1 MKFYKCRKWLIVFR
15 FNIIYSQWIILSLL
29 LICVVILTAMI
40 IRRGGCIKIVKNSIF
55 WPKIFFPYQ
64 IDTCNRIE
72 RLHSCDYEFWA
83 RVWPGWRSNQI
94 IVAEGSFQTTILNG
108 VGRGH
113 EGSDQTT
120 GNKPFSD
127 ETGSTN
133 AIEFYINSLRM
144 RLMLLHSQE
153 SHNWETKSKNRKI
166 AFSRY
171 INEIFIHL
179 FEFTIL
185 LFAAEVSKCVNSYF
199 QLKTERYIIK

>member
-1 MKFYKCRKWLIVFR
+1 MACFIIIVLYDR
-15 FNIIYSQWIILSLL
+15 VKFNIL
-29 LICVVILTAMI
+29 AK
-40 IRRGGCIKIVKNSIF
+40 G
-55 WPKIFFPYQ
+55 FFHRYN
-64 IDTCNRIE
+64 CNRIE

-127 ETGSTN
+127 EIGSRN

-144 RLMLLHSQE
+144 RLMLLYIQTIE
-153 SHNWETKSKNRKI
+153 KSKNGNI
-166 AFSRY
+166 VFSRY
-171 INEIFIHL
+171 INEIFIDL
-179 FEFTIL
+179 SQFTN
-185 LFAAEVSKCVNSYF
+185 V
-199 QLKTERYIIK
+199 